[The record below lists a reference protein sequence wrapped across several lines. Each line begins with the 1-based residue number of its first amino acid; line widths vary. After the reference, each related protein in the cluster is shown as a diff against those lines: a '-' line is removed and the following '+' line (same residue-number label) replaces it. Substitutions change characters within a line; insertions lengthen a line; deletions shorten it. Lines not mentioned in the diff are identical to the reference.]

1 MYTTASVA
9 TSEAREGQC
18 DIRVR
23 HERDMS
29 ESTTQSECGPSTVVH
44 ATLATPTYS
53 DANQLKKYNAPCA
66 LDVVSTQKISK
77 GQGNKR
83 GAERSGLIVI
93 LLICSWG
100 ELGEKEAKR
109 SVGST
114 LRLVDVGLQLNR
126 RPKLTSEMRQVGTM
140 RLLKSHPVGSW
151 ALCPTLE
158 ATLPHCRR
166 IPSYS

>member
-53 DANQLKKYNAPCA
+53 DANQLKKYNAPPATA
-66 LDVVSTQKISK
+66 LYDTLRSVSSDDDDIPAVCSAATQKISK

-126 RPKLTSEMRQVGTM
+126 RPKLTSEMRQ
-140 RLLKSHPVGSW
+140 
-151 ALCPTLE
+151 
-158 ATLPHCRR
+158 
-166 IPSYS
+166 